1 MSYESLSKK
10 STTQYKKIHEGCG
23 VNSSVKHLPY
33 VNPKVEKLL
42 GKLGVK
48 TIRDLLLYSPSR
60 YLDFSQITKI
70 KDLKPGET
78 FTIQGQIISV
88 TNKRTWK
95 RKINLTEAIIKD
107 ATGNIKAIWFNQPFI
122 AYRLKQDQWANFS
135 GKISAQNIKSNAPE
149 IYFSNPAYE
158 ALDKTELTHTGR
170 VIPIYPETAGLT
182 SRWIRFLIK
191 HALKYAP
198 QMPETLPQEILK
210 KKNLLP
216 IKKAVW
222 ELHFPSTLKSAEKIK
237 KQFAFRELLIIQ
249 LLILDIRKK
258 IKSQKAPAIKADIGL
273 IKDFLSKLPFQLT
286 NAQKKSAW
294 QILKD
299 MEKPNPMNRLLDGD
313 VGSGKTIVAGIA
325 ALNTASRSKTTNISE
340 STKKDE
346 KIIEKELSFKL
357 GGIFLKIQNE
367 LGRFCRERQYAD
379 ILEKYLIEHG
389 INFKREAPIEIAE
402 RKSNFADFIIEKKIL
417 IEVKAKPFIE
427 KTDYYQTKRYLEL
440 KNLELG
446 LIVNFQDKYLKPKRV
461 LNAKILV
468 DSDKF
473 VNSDR
478 YQVAYLAPTEILARQ
493 HFETFCKFLQPFN
506 LQIALLTASESK
518 IFDPELDQ
526 KYEVKKNE
534 LAKAIEKN
542 QINIAIGTHALLQ
555 ERIKFNNLG
564 LVIID
569 EQHRFGV
576 NQRQALLQTPN
587 SKLQTPHL
595 LSMTATP
602 IPRTLMLTIYGDLDI
617 SILNEMPK
625 NRQKIITEIIL
636 PANRKKTYD
645 FIRQEIQ
652 NGRQAFVVCPRIE
665 SQNQESS
672 LHPELEP
679 RGIKNQENEVK
690 AAKEEYKKLS
700 EEIFPDLKIAMLH
713 GKLKPK
719 EKENIIN
726 DFKNNRINILVST
739 SIIEVGIDIPNA
751 TIMMIEGP
759 ERFGLAQLH
768 QFRGRIGRDS
778 HQSYCFLMT
787 ESENQAENE
796 RLAAIVKSEN
806 GFQLAERDLQLRGP
820 GEFLG
825 TGQSG
830 IPDMAF
836 ASFSDIFLI
845 QETRDLAIK
854 LFKED
859 PDLKKYPALKN
870 QINKF
875 QEKIHLE

>member
-1 MSYESLSKK
+1 
-10 STTQYKKIHEGCG
+10 
-23 VNSSVKHLPY
+23 
-33 VNPKVEKLL
+33 
-42 GKLGVK
+42 
-48 TIRDLLLYSPSR
+48 
-60 YLDFSQITKI
+60 
-70 KDLKPGET
+70 
-78 FTIQGQIISV
+78 
-88 TNKRTWK
+88 
-95 RKINLTEAIIKD
+95 
-107 ATGNIKAIWFNQPFI
+107 
-122 AYRLKQDQWANFS
+122 
-135 GKISAQNIKSNAPE
+135 
-149 IYFSNPAYE
+149 
-158 ALDKTELTHTGR
+158 
-170 VIPIYPETAGLT
+170 
-182 SRWIRFLIK
+182 
-191 HALKYAP
+191 
-198 QMPETLPQEILK
+198 
-210 KKNLLP
+210 
-216 IKKAVW
+216 
-222 ELHFPSTLKSAEKIK
+222 
-237 KQFAFRELLIIQ
+237 
-249 LLILDIRKK
+249 
-258 IKSQKAPAIKADIGL
+258 
-273 IKDFLSKLPFQLT
+273 
-286 NAQKKSAW
+286 
-294 QILKD
+294 
-299 MEKPNPMNRLLDGD
+299 
-313 VGSGKTIVAGIA
+313 
-325 ALNTASRSKTTNISE
+325 
-340 STKKDE
+340 
-346 KIIEKELSFKL
+346 
-357 GGIFLKIQNE
+357 
-367 LGRFCRERQYAD
+367 
-379 ILEKYLIEHG
+379 
-389 INFKREAPIEIAE
+389 
-402 RKSNFADFIIEKKIL
+402 
-417 IEVKAKPFIE
+417 
-427 KTDYYQTKRYLEL
+427 
-440 KNLELG
+440 
-446 LIVNFQDKYLKPKRV
+446 
-461 LNAKILV
+461 
-468 DSDKF
+468 
-473 VNSDR
+473 
-478 YQVAYLAPTEILARQ
+478 
-493 HFETFCKFLQPFN
+493 
-506 LQIALLTASESK
+506 
-518 IFDPELDQ
+518 
-526 KYEVKKNE
+526 
-534 LAKAIEKN
+534 
-542 QINIAIGTHALLQ
+542 
-555 ERIKFNNLG
+555 
-564 LVIID
+564 VIID